1 MQLCPP
7 TTIINIITKNHA
19 KTRQLLKMS
28 EKKMKKLLKKPLT
41 ACYNLPYNENAQGE
55 TQAQGMAGR
64 KEAAMDKQQQDK
76 VVVKVTV
83 TKTVKI
89 EVIRSEDK
97 KTACG
102 CCNTCKR

>member
-1 MQLCPP
+1 M
-7 TTIINIITKNHA
+7 
-19 KTRQLLKMS
+19 KMR
-28 EKKMKKLLKKPLT
+28 KGKPKRRDT
-41 ACYNLPYNENAQGE
+41 AG
-55 TQAQGMAGR
+55 G

-102 CCNTCKR
+102 CCHTCKR